1 MELWL
6 KNYLGLFFNFEYYGN
21 LNWLAI
27 PLFIYFLITIKKRKR
42 WEIAIVFVYFLSCL
56 FLLITTKGRSNLR
69 YIFTLYPFT
78 LTVTFLFGWELIRKR
93 SNYLKIGAF
102 LVCGIL
108 VFFNYY
114 HYRDTYKYYWRAKV
128 SLSDDSFPHKT
139 IEIINNIRDSD
150 SVFLICSHRYIFFYH
165 TDKKGIYSVSP
176 PFRGLRAQ
184 QNKEVALDVL
194 KNQLKVKYILLY
206 WNFKQTSILMDI
218 IFNYCDLVYKDK
230 KYYFYKIRETK
241 LDEEKLESLFIND
254 SLLKN
259 GSFENWTKDPLNNPD
274 YFKAR
279 YKIKGKYKTLKG
291 TVIKEEKEV
300 RVGRYS
306 AKITG
311 DSYNFEQDLSNFK
324 NYKGKQLTCFVWVKT
339 NVPNKYRIQIHDGVD
354 SSTSKK
360 HSGRGGWELL
370 QANHTVNPSA
380 KLVRVRIIQAVKTGK
395 HDAEVFIDGA
405 LLVEGYWNTF
415 YLYKLHM
422 QQKNLIEELSQ
433 K

>member
-6 KNYLGLFFNFEYYGN
+6 KRYLSLFFDFEYFGN

-27 PLFIYFLITIKKRKR
+27 PLLIYFLVTIKKRKR
-42 WEIAIVFVYFLSCL
+42 WEMAIAFVFIISCL
-56 FLLITTKGRSNLR
+56 LLEIKGGFWPR

-78 LTVTFLFGWELIRKR
+78 LAAIFLLGWE
-93 SNYLKIGAF
+93 YLKKKSHYLQIGAF

-108 VFFNYY
+108 IFFNYY
-114 HYRDTYKYYWRAKV
+114 HFRDTYKLVWRSRV
-128 SLSDDSFPHKT
+128 SLSEDNFPHKT
-139 IEIINNIRDSD
+139 IEIINNIKDPN
-150 SVFLICSHRYIFFYH
+150 SVFLICSHRHLFFYH
-165 TDKKGIYSVSP
+165 TNKKGIDYRDP
-176 PFRGLRAQ
+176 KLGIFYRQ
-184 QNKEVALDVL
+184 QNKEAALDTL
-194 KNQLKVKYILLY
+194 KNQLKIKYILLY
-206 WNFKQTSILMDI
+206 WNYKPTLILMDI
-218 IFNYCDLVYKDK
+218 ISNYCDLIYRDK
-230 KYYFYKIRETK
+230 KFYLYKIRGTK
-241 LDEEKLESLFIND
+241 LDKEELERFFFND

-259 GSFENWTKDPLNNPD
+259 GSFENWTKDALNNPD

-279 YKIKGKYKTLKG
+279 YKIKGKYKTFKG
-291 TVIKEEKEV
+291 MVIKEEKEI

-306 AKITG
+306 IKITG
-311 DSYNFEQDLSNFK
+311 DSYNFEQDLPNFEK
-324 NYKGKQLTCFVWVKT
+324 YKGKQITCFVWVKT
-339 NVPNKYRIQIHDGVD
+339 NAANKYRIQIHDGID

-380 KLVRVRIIQAVKTGK
+380 KLVRVRVIQALKTENG
-395 HDAEVFIDGA
+395 DAEVFVDGA

-422 QQKNLIEELSQ
+422 EQKNLIEELSQ

>member
-6 KNYLGLFFNFEYYGN
+6 KRYLSLFFDFEYFGN

-27 PLFIYFLITIKKRKR
+27 PLLIYFLVTIKKRKR
-42 WEIAIVFVYFLSCL
+42 WEMAIAFVFIISCL
-56 FLLITTKGRSNLR
+56 LLEIRGGFWPR

-78 LTVTFLFGWELIRKR
+78 LAAIFLLGWEHIKKKSSYLQIGILI
-93 SNYLKIGAF
+93 I
-102 LVCGIL
+102 CGIF
-108 VFFNYY
+108 VFYNYY
-114 HYRDTYKYYWRAKV
+114 HYKDTYNLFWRTKA
-128 SLSDDSFPHKT
+128 SLSEDNFPHKT
-139 IEIINNIRDSD
+139 IEIINNIKAPN
-150 SVFLICSHRYIFFYH
+150 SVFLICSHRHLFFYH
-165 TDKKGIYSVSP
+165 TNKKGIDYRDPKLGIFYS
-176 PFRGLRAQ
+176 Q
-184 QNKEVALDVL
+184 KNKEAALDVL

-206 WNFKQTSILMDI
+206 WNYKPTLILMDI
-218 IFNYCDLVYKDK
+218 ISNYCDLIYRDK
-230 KYYFYKIRETK
+230 KFYFYRIREKK
-241 LDEEKLESLFIND
+241 LDKEELESLFIND

-279 YKIKGKYKTLKG
+279 YIIKGKYKTFKG
-291 TVIKEEKEV
+291 AVIKEEKEI

-306 AKITG
+306 IKITG
-311 DSYNFEQDLSNFK
+311 DSYNFEQDLPNFEK
-324 NYKGKQLTCFVWVKT
+324 YKGKQITCFVWVKT
-339 NVPNKYRIQIHDGVD
+339 NVANKYRIQIHDGID

-380 KLVRVRIIQAVKTGK
+380 KLVRVRVIQAVKTGK
-395 HDAEVFIDGA
+395 PDAEVFIDGA
-405 LLVEGYWNTF
+405 LLVEGYWNTY

-422 QQKNLIEELSQ
+422 EQKNLIEELSQ